1 MSEQAKTAKSTNDAA
16 GGGDAALDAG
26 NYEVIRARLL
36 AQGKALRTK
45 AEALNGERKAV
56 FGGTELVVAAN
67 SRVRTANNC
76 VPRDI
81 VSVGTHLLLGYTVSF
96 GLKQETNVADV
107 FGLHQFTGG
116 DGDAEFPKVDL
127 SAAGGFLEHPQF
139 QKDFV
144 DLFRYFRDARLLQMR
159 KVEGQLL
166 AVFQVGANLTDIKV
180 FRWRVRKDGG
190 LDYIDNRGDRDYLF
204 PESHDFD
211 WKPTTR
217 GMQVHGQHPHINI
230 NDTIFV
236 ETVGGDL
243 TIKIED
249 NTSDGTGIYAEP
261 VDDANQTL
269 DDGEIHYAIL
279 GTLILLKIK
288 PYREQAYRYLVYNTR
303 TQGVARIDAIGLACV
318 QLPEDHGLIFP
329 GGYYLASG
337 EYKVFEGVDRHRF
350 KTMIRSPNGEDA
362 LYVFYEQATGHYA
375 LLPYNLIR
383 KEVQTPI
390 QCHGYSL
397 FDDGQMV
404 IFRSVNDEPTRVHP
418 LQVWKTPFTSVEFA
432 ASAPTDDSF
441 LSRVGNAE
449 LVRGISDAL
458 SISRLIDD
466 SQPSRQIFEDL
477 IGAIQRMKDAY
488 YWIGNAEV
496 GDLGETLGELTRT
509 TELIVDE
516 FEKVVAFRSRAKE
529 ALAEAETTQK
539 ELIRTLRATDLST
552 VDAFMQGLTA
562 LRQRRGH
569 LITMREIRYIDT
581 ARLDEMEKEAVEH
594 FERLTRECVIFLQR
608 DAALG
613 PLKKDI
619 EALFTQIEQTEK
631 VADINPLRDRLASL
645 SEGLDLLTEIISGL
659 QIDDATARTAILEDI
674 SEVFG
679 QLNRVRATLENRRKS
694 LMGNEGRAEFG
705 AQFKLFGQ
713 SVASALSM
721 CDTPERCDE
730 EQSRLMIQLEELE
743 ARFSEFDEFL
753 GDLAS
758 KREEVYE
765 AFSARKQTLLDERQ
779 RRVGNLI
786 KAADRILEGVAR
798 RARGFKD
805 EDELNAYFASDNMV
819 SKLRQIGEQLVA
831 VGDTV
836 KSEELLAKLKGS
848 KQDAIRGLRDKLD
861 LYEGGGTLIK
871 LGSHQFTV
879 NTQPLELTMVPRD
892 GEMVLHLTGTDF
904 YEPIEDE
911 VFLAT
916 RPFWPQTVVSENAEV
931 YRAEYLAASILE
943 AADKGEDGLTFQGLL
958 DAQRGEGLLAVV
970 REKAQSRYDEG
981 YERGLH
987 DTDATLILEKLVAMR
1002 TSSGLLRFPA
1012 HPRALAA
1019 LFWGAQTDN
1028 AKKASW
1034 QRKSRNL
1041 IKLRERFGHSPALR
1055 VLGDALATAITTW
1068 LEEKKLTELLPH
1080 TTLAGQYL
1088 LEELAAAQPHFT
1100 TSRDA
1105 EDLRAGLMKHLE
1117 ETDGKREFEQDL
1129 RTLKDDVVGRLELAT
1144 AWVAAL
1150 AGPDADPGLIFESA
1164 VAVAGDPVDREISS
1178 AVVRVELKG
1187 LLGQHPRITNGVMPL
1202 QLDEFIA
1209 RLSHFREV
1217 WAPGYQRYRELRH
1230 ELLEDARVRLR
1241 LDEFKPRVM
1250 SSFVRNKLIND
1261 VYLPMVGDNLAKQM
1275 GAAGDNKRTDLM
1287 GLLLLM
1293 SPPGYGKTTLM
1304 EYIANRLGLVFVKVN
1319 GPSLGHAVT
1328 SLDPAEAPNATAR
1341 QEVEKINLAF
1351 EMANNVMLYLD
1362 DIQHT
1367 DPELLQKFISLCD
1380 GQRKIEGVWREKTR
1394 TYDMRGKK
1402 FCVIMAG
1409 NPYTE
1414 TGSKFTI
1421 PDMLANR
1428 ADTYNLGD
1436 VLDGREDVFSL
1447 SYVENSLTSNPVLA
1461 PLAARDQGDVYKL
1474 IRMAQGEEIP
1484 TTDLSHG
1491 YSAVEVTEI
1500 VEILKRMF
1508 AVQDVVMKVNAQ
1520 YVASA
1525 AQDDAFRTE
1534 PMFKL
1539 QGSYRNMNKM
1549 AEKLVSAMNASEVQG
1564 LIDDHYAGESQTLTT
1579 GAENNLL
1586 KLAELRDR
1594 MSPEQ
1599 LERWNEIKRGFKR
1612 VQISGGKD
1620 DDPAV
1625 RVAGTLSG
1633 IAEQLSGL
1641 KDALG
1646 GNEDVTQALA
1656 AINTSIQ
1663 TAQAKPA
1670 PKAGGDVAVARA
1682 LAGIHE
1688 QLARGGNAEL
1698 VNAVSTMALKL
1709 DGIRQTVAKAAQ
1721 KMGQPAIAKAAPL
1734 AAKPLA
1740 APLGGRPL
1748 GGLQPRESSQDSA
1761 VMQQVVEA
1769 LKAVGRPQVEIQ
1781 MPPPAGIDELLAQQV
1796 AIVERTLVPLVK
1808 ASAANLQDAQ
1818 AIGRSVEELIALL
1831 KQVDSK
1837 LRR

>member
-1 MSEQAKTAKSTNDAA
+1 MAEQQVDPT
-16 GGGDAALDAG
+16 GEALDAG

-36 AQGKALRTK
+36 AQGKTLREQ
-45 AEALNGERKAV
+45 AEALNTERKAV
-56 FGGTELVVAAN
+56 FGGTELTVAAN
-67 SRVRTANNC
+67 SRVRTENNC
-76 VPRDI
+76 IPRDI
-81 VSVGTHLLLGYTVSF
+81 ISVGGHLLLGYTVSF

-107 FGLHQFTGG
+107 FGLHTVRGSQTE
-116 DGDAEFPKVDL
+116 GDAEFP
-127 SAAGGFLEHPQF
+127 SAGFDQAGGFLEHPQF

-144 DLFRYFRDARLLQMR
+144 DLFRYFRDARLLQLR
-159 KVEGQLL
+159 KTDGHLL
-166 AVFQVGANLTDIKV
+166 AVFQVGAALSDIKV
-180 FRWRVRKDGG
+180 FRWRVKKDGS
-190 LDYIDNRGDRDYLF
+190 LDYIDNRGDRDYVF
-204 PESHDFD
+204 PNSHDFD
-211 WKPTTR
+211 WRPTTR
-217 GMQVHGQHPHINI
+217 AMQVHGAHPHINI
-230 NDTIFV
+230 EDTIFV

-243 TIKIED
+243 TIKVED

-269 DDGEIHYAIL
+269 DDGEIYYAVL
-279 GTLILLKIK
+279 GQLILLKIK
-288 PYREQAYRYLVYNTR
+288 PYREEAYRYLVYNTR
-303 TQGVARIDAIGLACV
+303 TQGVARIDAIGRACV

-329 GGYYLASG
+329 GGYYLSSG
-337 EYKVFEGVDRHRF
+337 EYKVFEGVDQHRF
-350 KTMIRSPNGEDA
+350 KSVIRSPNGEDV
-362 LYVFYEQATGHYA
+362 LYAFYEQVTGHYA

-383 KEVQTPI
+383 KEVQTPV
-390 QCHGYSL
+390 QCHGYSI
-397 FDDGQMV
+397 FDDGRMV

-418 LQVWKTPFTSVEFA
+418 MQVWTTPFTSAEFA
-432 ASAPTDDSF
+432 ASAPTDGSF
-441 LSRVGNAE
+441 LAKVGNAE

-458 SISRLIDD
+458 SISRLIDN

-477 IGAIQRMKDAY
+477 IGAITRMGDAY
-488 YWIGNAEV
+488 YWLGSDEAGNLA
-496 GDLGETLGELTRT
+496 GTLRELSRT

-516 FEKVVAFRSRAKE
+516 FEKVVAFRTRATE
-529 ALAEAETTQK
+529 ALAEAEAQQT
-539 ELIRTLRATDLST
+539 ELVRNLRSTDLSS

-569 LITMREIRYIDT
+569 LITMREIRYINT
-581 ARLDEMEKEAVEH
+581 ARLDEMEAEAIEH
-594 FERLTRECVIFLQR
+594 FDRLTRECVIFLQR
-608 DAALG
+608 DEALG
-613 PLKKDI
+613 PLKRDI
-619 EALFTQIEQTEK
+619 EALLTQIEQTDK
-631 VADINPLRDRLASL
+631 VADINPLRERLQSL

-694 LMGNEGRAEFG
+694 LMGQEGRAEFG

-721 CDTPERCDE
+721 CDSPERCDE

-753 GDLAS
+753 GDLAA

-765 AFSARKQTLLDERQ
+765 AFGARKQTLLDERQ

-786 KAADRILEGVAR
+786 KAADRILEGVGR
-798 RARGFKD
+798 RARGFKE
-805 EDELNAYFASDNMV
+805 EDELNAYFASDNMI
-819 SKLRQIGEQLVA
+819 SKLRQIGEQLLEL
-831 VGDTV
+831 GDSV
-836 KSEELLAKLKGS
+836 KSEELLAKLKGA
-848 KQDAIRGLRDKLD
+848 KQDALRGLRDKLD

-871 LGSHQFTV
+871 MGNHQFTV
-879 NTQPLELTMVPRD
+879 NTQALELTMVPRD

-904 YEPIEDE
+904 YEAIDDDA
-911 VFLAT
+911 FRAT
-916 RPFWPQTVVSENAEV
+916 RPYWSQTVVSENVEV
-931 YRAEYLAASILE
+931 YRAEYLAASLLF
-943 AADKGEDGLTFQGLL
+943 AADTGADGLSMKALL
-958 DAQRGEGLLAVV
+958 DAQRGDGLLKLV

-987 DTDATLILEKLVAMR
+987 DADAALILEKLVAMR
-1002 TSSGLLRFPA
+1002 VSAGLLRFPA
-1012 HPRALAA
+1012 YPRALAA
-1019 LFWGAQTDN
+1019 LFWGAQSDR
-1028 AKKASW
+1028 AQQAAW

-1041 IKLRERFGHSPALR
+1041 VKLRERFGHSPALNA
-1055 VLGDALATAITTW
+1055 LGDELAGAIGAW
-1068 LEEKKLTELLPH
+1068 IEAVGLPELSPH
-1080 TTLAGQYL
+1080 ATLAGRYL
-1088 LEELAAAQPHFT
+1088 LEELAAPQPHFT

-1105 EDLRAGLMKHLE
+1105 EDLRAGLLKHLDD
-1117 ETDGKREFEQDL
+1117 TDGRREFDQDL
-1129 RTLKDDVVGRLELAT
+1129 RTLKDDVVGRLDLAR

-1150 AGPDADPGLIFESA
+1150 AGPDGDAGLVFEAA
-1164 VAVAGDPVDREISS
+1164 VAVAGDPVDRQVSS
-1178 AVVRVELKG
+1178 AVVRTELTG
-1187 LLGQHPRITNGVMPL
+1187 LLGQHARIKDGAMLL

-1209 RLSHFREV
+1209 RLTHYREA
-1217 WAPGYQRYRELRH
+1217 WIPGYQQYRTLRQSV
-1230 ELLEDARVRLR
+1230 LEAARVRLR
-1241 LDEFKPRVM
+1241 LNEFKPRVM

-1319 GPSLGHAVT
+1319 GPSLGHDVK

-1380 GQRKIEGVWREKTR
+1380 GQRKIEGVWRNQTR

-1414 TGSKFTI
+1414 TGAKFTI

-1436 VLDGREDVFSL
+1436 VLDGREEVFSL

-1461 PLAARDQGDVYKL
+1461 PLATRDQGDVYKL
-1474 IRMAQGEEIP
+1474 IRMAKGEEIP

-1500 VEILKRMF
+1500 KAVLQRMF

-1534 PMFKL
+1534 PPFKL

-1549 AEKLVSAMNASEVQG
+1549 AEKVVSAMNDAELQG

-1594 MSPEQ
+1594 MAPEQ
-1599 LERWNEIKRGFKR
+1599 VERWNEIKRGFKR

-1633 IAEQLSGL
+1633 IAEQLATL
-1641 KDALG
+1641 KDHLG
-1646 GNEDVTQALA
+1646 DNSDVTREIAALREAVTGAAAQSTQAA
-1656 AINTSIQ
+1656 EKRAEQS
-1663 TAQAKPA
+1663 AG
-1670 PKAGGDVAVARA
+1670 GGDVAVARA
-1682 LAGIHE
+1682 LAGIHQ
-1688 QLARGGNAEL
+1688 QLAKGGNTDISQAI
-1698 VNAVSTMALKL
+1698 STLALKL
-1709 DGIRQTVAKAAQ
+1709 DGLRATVAKAAQ
-1721 KMGQPAIAKAAPL
+1721 KSAQPAATAPASKA
-1734 AAKPLA
+1734 LA

-1748 GGLQPRESSQDSA
+1748 GGLQSRQAASDADALKE
-1761 VMQQVVEA
+1761 VVAA

-1808 ASAANLQDAQ
+1808 ASAENLRDAQ
-1818 AIGRSVEELIALL
+1818 AIGRNVEELIALL
-1831 KQVDSK
+1831 KQVDAK